1 MKPIAAVLFDFF
13 DTLFW
18 KDGSARVMAVGK
30 AAGITFDPAEVA
42 EITSQVV
49 ALSATPNEIGK
60 GRDLSMQAHRDCWT
74 NLNRAYDR
82 LAPEL
87 QPALSVRIYE
97 DAASGAAHLPYP
109 DTVRCI
115 EALANMGVPMGV
127 VSDIGWDVR
136 RPFVNLGIAS
146 HFKVFVP
153 SFAHG
158 CEKPDRR
165 LFQAASDV
173 FGVELDEILMVGD
186 NPERDGGAVR
196 HGMRA
201 YIMPPWM
208 GTGDRGLMAVPAI
221 VQASRTSPVDYT
233 D

>member
-1 MKPIAAVLFDFF
+1 VDDVKPIAAVLFDFY

-18 KDGSARVMAVGK
+18 KDAPARVGVVGK
-30 AAGITFDPAEVA
+30 LAGLELDPIEVA
-42 EITSQVV
+42 EITSRVI
-49 ALSATPNEIGK
+49 ATSASPEEIGK

-74 NLNRAYDR
+74 NLYQPFDR

-87 QPALSVRIYE
+87 NPPLSVRIYG
-97 DAASGAAHLPYP
+97 DAASGVAHLPFP

-115 EALANMGVPMGV
+115 DSLTAMGIPMGV

-136 RPFVNLGIAS
+136 RPFVHHGIADR
-146 HFKVFVP
+146 FKVFVP

-165 LFQAASDV
+165 LFQAACDV
-173 FGVELDEILMVGD
+173 LGVELDEVLMVGD

-196 HGMRA
+196 HGLRA
-201 YIMPPWM
+201 YIMPPWS
-208 GTGDRGLMAVPAI
+208 GSGDRGLMAVPAI
-221 VQASRTSPVDYT
+221 VEASRSQ
-233 D
+233 